1 MISTPQ
7 LNNDDQQVQETTT
20 DHLRDIMKDI
30 EQQYKDTRSIDLEYG
45 KRVFLRCAYDGD
57 VSKIAALLGYGVPL
71 ETTDKV
77 TGMTALHWAV
87 GCNHLEL
94 VRFLVERGASFVPDK
109 QGRMP
114 TTIAAECE
122 VSEELCDF
130 IAEAEARAE
139 GV

>member
-1 MISTPQ
+1 MVNTPRLKQ
-7 LNNDDQQVQETTT
+7 KGSPIALEQDQVRLLE
-20 DHLRDIMKDI
+20 DAYLGNI
-30 EQQYKDTRSIDLEYG
+30 ESVK
-45 KRVFLRCAYDGD
+45 
-57 VSKIAALLGYGVPL
+57 AALEQGVSL
-71 ETTDKV
+71 DIADKV
-77 TGMTALHWAV
+77 TGMTALHLAV
-87 GCNHLEL
+87 GRNHLDL
-94 VRFLVERGASFVPDK
+94 VRLLVERGASFVPDK

>member
-1 MISTPQ
+1 MATNPRSTKDSP
-7 LNNDDQQVQETTT
+7 LTQEEE
-20 DHLRDIMKDI
+20 DFLERMMKLI
-30 EQQYKDTRSIDLEYG
+30 HAQFKESGSIDLKLGENA
-45 KRVFLRCAYDGD
+45 LLESAYDGD
-57 VSKIAALLGYGVPL
+57 VSKVEALLDYGVPL
-71 ETTDKV
+71 ETADEI

-87 GCNHLEL
+87 GCNHLDL
-94 VRFLVERGASFVPDK
+94 ARFLVKRGALFLPDK